1 VTTFIDYRLKEN
13 TKVLFL
19 LNIYN
24 LVARDYKVHSLCM
37 CICRKCSKEML
48 KIYPNSRLIT
58 LVDLKTQKKKSRDC
72 KYLKINPVYFF
83 SFFGKLDM
91 LNKYKYD
98 YYK

>member
-1 VTTFIDYRLKEN
+1 
-13 TKVLFL
+13 
-19 LNIYN
+19 
-24 LVARDYKVHSLCM
+24 
-37 CICRKCSKEML
+37 ML

-58 LVDLKTQKKKSRDC
+58 LVELKTQKKKSRDC